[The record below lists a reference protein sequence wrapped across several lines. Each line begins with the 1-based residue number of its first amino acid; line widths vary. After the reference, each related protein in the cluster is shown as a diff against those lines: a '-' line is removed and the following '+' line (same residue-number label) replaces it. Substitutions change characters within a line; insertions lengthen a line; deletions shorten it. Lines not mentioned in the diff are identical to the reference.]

1 MNLDL
6 LDIRKTALVV
16 VDMQNAFCHK
26 EGTLGISGVDT
37 DHLSSIVVPLRDLVK
52 RCQAVD
58 MPVLWTLQEHFPI
71 DHRRARKRLPSHT
84 SRRKRVSAL
93 VGTWDA
99 EIIDELKEFANDPTF
114 VIRKHRY
121 GAFHETRMH
130 IVLEMLG
137 VDALLMTGLTT
148 NACVETTIR
157 EAYLRDYDVVGVTD
171 CISGVNPQVGVGGV
185 GGLASVFCRD
195 VFVGRR
201 VWLGSTGNWRPR
213 RLALH
218 HVLLKVRDFE
228 RSKRFYFDLLGFSER
243 PGAKPLADGR
253 PFVSTRQGLGITV
266 RGSGDQGQVD
276 HFAFAVRNVEALSR
290 QLKEAGVVFDREL
303 GEGPYGQAIYIRDP
317 DGNILELFEP
327 ATSGT

>member
-37 DHLSSIVVPLRDLVK
+37 DHLSSIVAPLRDLVK
-52 RCQAVD
+52 RCRAVD
-58 MPVLWTLQEHFPI
+58 MPVLWTLQEHFPV

-99 EIIDELKEFANDPTF
+99 EIIDEFKEFADDPTF

-137 VDALLMTGLTT
+137 VDALLIAGLTT

-171 CISGVNPQVGVGGV
+171 CISGVNPTVGIRRI
-185 GGLASVFCRD
+185 GGLASVF
-195 VFVGRR
+195 RR
-201 VWLGSTGNWRPR
+201 
-213 RLALH
+213 
-218 HVLLKVRDFE
+218 
-228 RSKRFYFDLLGFSER
+228 DLLGGRRICVDR
-243 PGAKPLADGR
+243 PAARAQDAGVASRAAEGARLRTIEALLFRSSRLFRAAECEAAGGR
-253 PFVSTRQGLGITV
+253 PPV
-266 RGSGDQGQVD
+266 RID
-276 HFAFAVRNVEALSR
+276 
-290 QLKEAGVVFDREL
+290 AG
-303 GEGPYGQAIYIRDP
+303 GPGNYGAW
-317 DGNILELFEP
+317 LW
-327 ATSGT
+327 

>member
-37 DHLSSIVVPLRDLVK
+37 DHLSSVVTPLRALVR
-52 RCQAVD
+52 RCQAVN

-71 DHRRARKRLPSHT
+71 DHRRGRKRLPTHT

-99 EIIDELKEFANDPTF
+99 EIIDELKEFANNPTF

-130 IVLEMLG
+130 MVLEMLG
-137 VDALLMTGLTT
+137 VDALLVTGLTT

-171 CISGVNPQVGVGGV
+171 CIAGVNPQWESAALEVWHQYFAETCSSADVDAWIDRQ
-185 GGLASVFCRD
+185 LA
-195 VFVGRR
+195 
-201 VWLGSTGNWRPR
+201 PR
-213 RLALH
+213 AIAVH
-218 HVLLKVRDFE
+218 HLLLKTRDFE
-228 RSKRFYFDLLGFSER
+228 RSKRFYLDLLGFSER
-243 PGAKPLADGR
+243 PDAKPLADGR
-253 PFVSTRQGLGITV
+253 PFVSTRQGLGITPG
-266 RGSGDQGQVD
+266 GSGDQGQVD
-276 HFAFAVRNVEALSR
+276 HFAFVVRNVEALGR
-290 QLKEAGVVFDREL
+290 RLKEAGVVFDREL
-303 GEGPYGQAIYIRDP
+303 GEGPYGPAIYVRDP
-317 DGNILELFEP
+317 DGNVLELFEP
-327 ATSGT
+327 ASSGT